1 MHNMRNYSKYIVVAS
16 ALAALAAPS
25 AAMAA
30 GNSDAAHACQQ
41 GGWQNL
47 VRQDG
52 TGFTNTGDCV
62 TYAANG
68 GTLSVRSTNIDV
80 SGSENFAENMV
91 GSQPTQ
97 FSWGTVDPSSYAPGA
112 AIPDGGWGGSILA
125 SGPYFNGFSPAG
137 SHFLFTGVGQ
147 DTAKL
152 TFNNAVQSVSLL
164 AENDRTGISPNLTLT
179 GYDAND
185 VAVAHD
191 TEVDVATG
199 VESVPLSIKSSSHNI
214 KYITVSTDESVPTN
228 NAGLGLTNIVW
239 S

>member
-1 MHNMRNYSKYIVVAS
+1 MRRYSKLIVVAG
-16 ALAALAAPS
+16 AVTALAAPS

-30 GNSDAAHACQQ
+30 GNSDAAHSCQQ

-47 VRQDG
+47 VRQNG
-52 TGFTNTGDCV
+52 TGFANTGDCV
-62 TYAANG
+62 SYAASG
-68 GTLSVRSTNIDV
+68 GTLSAKSTNADV
-80 SGSENFAENMV
+80 SGRGNFSENTV

-112 AIPDGGWGGSILA
+112 AITDGGWGGSILA
-125 SGPYFNGFSPAG
+125 SGPYFNGFLPSG

-179 GYDAND
+179 GYDANG
-185 VAVAHD
+185 VPVVHD

-199 VESVPLSIKSSSHNI
+199 GESVPLSIKSSSHNI
-214 KYITVSTDESVPTN
+214 KSITVSTDESVPTN